1 MASITRRGKRWRA
14 LVRKQG
20 TIRSK
25 TFDTKSSAQ
34 KWATRLEADIDAGA
48 ARGTGPTRG
57 ITVADLIDR
66 YVRELKPRKRWGNSK
81 EANLVRLRRDCGHWK
96 AQQITATQIIDY
108 CTERAEQNAG
118 PATVNGDLSYLGSVL
133 RVARSVW
140 RLDVPDVIK
149 DARMA
154 LGLVGIIGKSQQRDR
169 RPTQQE
175 LDRLCDYFARNLHQ
189 AIPMHDIIRF
199 AVGTAMRLGEIV
211 NIKWEDVDVESRTVL
226 IRDRKHPTE
235 KLGNNQKVPLLFES
249 DLIVKR
255 QPRNSD
261 RVFPF
266 NAQSC
271 SRAFQRATAALN
283 IDDLTFHDLRHEGTT
298 RLFEAGFRIEQV
310 ALVTGHR
317 DWGMLRR
324 YVQLRAEDL
333 HDVVQ
338 NGYLHDKTLP

>member
-1 MASITRRGKRWRA
+1 MASITRRGNRWRA
-14 LVRKQG
+14 LVRK
-20 TIRSK
+20 IVPSRSK

-34 KWATRLEADIDAGA
+34 RWATQLEADIDSGA
-48 ARGTGPTRG
+48 SRGTAPTRG

-66 YVRELKPRKRWGNSK
+66 YVREIKPRKRWGHSK

-140 RLDVPDVIK
+140 RLDVPDVTK

-169 RPTQQE
+169 RPTQSE
-175 LDRLCDYFARNLHQ
+175 LDRLCDYFARSLRKT
-189 AIPMHDIIRF
+189 IPMDDIVRF
-199 AVGTAMRLGEIV
+199 AVTTAMRLGEIV

-249 DLIVKR
+249 DLIVMR

-271 SRAFQRATAALN
+271 SRAFQRATAALG
-283 IDDLTFHDLRHEGTT
+283 IADLTFHDLRHEGTT

-317 DWGMLRR
+317 DWSMLRR

-333 HDVVQ
+333 H
-338 NGYLHDKTLP
+338 NAI

>member
-1 MASITRRGKRWRA
+1 MASITKRGKRWRA

-20 TIRSK
+20 TTRSK
-25 TFDTKSSAQ
+25 TFDTKTSAQ
-34 KWATRLEADIDAGA
+34 RWATRLEADIDAGA
-48 ARGTGPTRG
+48 ARGIAPTRG

-66 YVRELKPRKRWGNSK
+66 YVREIKPRKRWGRSK
-81 EANLVRLRRDCGHWK
+81 EASLMRLRRDCGHWK
-96 AQQITATQIIDY
+96 AQQITAAQIIKY
-108 CTERAEQNAG
+108 CTERADQNAG
-118 PATVNGDLSYLGSVL
+118 PVTVNADLSYLGSVL
-133 RVARSVW
+133 RVARSLW

-169 RPTQQE
+169 RPTQEE
-175 LDRLCDYFARNLHQ
+175 LDRLCDYFECNLRQ
-189 AIPMHDIIRF
+189 MIPMHDIVRF
-199 AVGTAMRLGEIV
+199 AVATAMRLSEILS
-211 NIKWEDVDVESRTVL
+211 IKWDDVNLQARTVL

-235 KLGNNQKVPLLFES
+235 KIGNNQTIPLLFES
-249 DLIVKR
+249 ELIVTR
-255 QPRNSD
+255 QPRDSD

-283 IDDLTFHDLRHEGTT
+283 IDDLTFHDLRHEGTS
-298 RLFEAGFRIEQV
+298 RMFEAGFRIEQV

-333 HDVVQ
+333 HNVV
-338 NGYLHDKTLP
+338 